1 MDNNERELTPKELL
15 QKLKDSI
22 NKGTEKPAVI
32 EATSIPAEPINTD
45 VEYMEE
51 PDDAQILA
59 RREEQPV
66 VEPPVRIKY
75 SFTVRR
81 PERLDEPETEKTP
94 ALGVDELL
102 SVVDTDIGYD
112 RGEAPDLD
120 ELMGSVLN
128 EDELRDLKR
137 IGSRKSAD
145 EIAEEAAREAEEA
158 FEAGD
163 APFTL
168 TDEVE
173 LVYEGQ
179 EEYYSSIDDNVEP
192 VIIDDEPVSE
202 PEEEI
207 LIHDDG
213 SITPDA
219 DARLNAMNYITSLT
233 KMAAANAA
241 AEEAAAEAA
250 EAVISAEDAE
260 EVPTVSE
267 TADIG
272 AEEETEESEEGSAEG
287 GETVIPEDFDEVDV
301 NLMIAFGM
309 EEELKDAIGEAETE
323 KITAQADEDAKA
335 VTATDLM
342 AVVTEDAREEF
353 TDFTQTKDI
362 FASLKRRYRKVLL
375 SLGGAILIALVLFL
389 FENLPAFGVSLPKAL
404 SREYYPVVNLMV
416 GLQLS
421 LFAYVLVADQIKRGI
436 SALVEKKWTPEV
448 GITFIVGLSFLYQL
462 LLSIFCREGYTTYN
476 FPVALT
482 VVLALGYEFLNLK
495 REIYS
500 FNIVASKKVKH
511 ALCTLPYED
520 AEKERDAFR
529 PFYEIEKEHG
539 EEGVELPEENAE
551 GSEDVFEGKPMY
563 TLKQGAFIDGFF
575 ERMRRY
581 PANKAVLKLTLP
593 TMAILSLVF
602 FVIAWIRGGSFTYGV
617 SMGYFALGMC
627 APASVFV
634 TYSYPLY
641 KAGKKAFLN
650 ETAILGEAAAE
661 EYLDAEEISFE
672 DKDIFPGKG
681 VKVKSIKVFG
691 THRIDR
697 VVFNAAN
704 IFRKYG
710 GPLSQV
716 FNMATLELGVTDEV
730 YFGVIEED
738 GIEAMVSGSHIYLGK
753 ADYLRR
759 KGYEPGF
766 DDEDEVIEGNGGICV
781 MFMAIEDEVAAK
793 FYVEY
798 TIDHEFESIL
808 RALYSSGVC
817 IGVRTFDPNIDDRM
831 LQLLLRYGDYPVRAI
846 KCRTEQSPNLA
857 KEHLDSGIVS
867 RRSAK
872 DMLRAFMSCDRVLRA
887 LKLGAVVKMASLALG
902 AVITLIT
909 IIMAASG
916 VASAWTVLYQLFWLL
931 PVVLFTKLSV

>member
-1 MDNNERELTPKELL
+1 MDNERDLTPKELL

-22 NKGTEKPAVI
+22 NKGPEEPAPV
-32 EATSIPAEPINTD
+32 EATVIPAEPVVHD
-45 VEYMEE
+45 VEYSEE

-59 RREEQPV
+59 LREEEPV
-66 VEPPVRIKY
+66 VLPPVRIKY
-75 SFTVRR
+75 SFKVRR
-81 PERLDEPETEKTP
+81 PERAEEPEEP
-94 ALGVDELL
+94 APAVSVDELL
-102 SVVDTDIGYD
+102 PEADTEIDYD
-112 RGEAPDLD
+112 RAETPDLD
-120 ELMGSVLN
+120 ELMVSVLS
-128 EDELRDLKR
+128 EEELSDLKR
-137 IGSRKSAD
+137 IGSLKSAD
-145 EIAEEAAREAEEA
+145 EIAVEAAKEAEEA
-158 FEAGD
+158 YEAGED
-163 APFTL
+163 PFTL

-173 LVYEGQ
+173 LIYEGQ
-179 EEYYSSIDDNVEP
+179 DEYYSSIDENIEP
-192 VIIDDEPVSE
+192 IIIDEEPVSTR
-202 PEEEI
+202 PEDERI
-207 LIHDDG
+207 RDDG
-213 SITPDA
+213 SILPDA

-233 KMAAANAA
+233 KMAAATA
-241 AEEAAAEAA
+241 AEEVAQLAATEPDPVTH
-250 EAVISAEDAE
+250 EAE
-260 EVPTVSE
+260 EKPAPEAQTDGPVP
-267 TADIG
+267 
-272 AEEETEESEEGSAEG
+272 ESPE
-287 GETVIPEDFDEVDV
+287 VPEDFDEVDV

-309 EEELKDAIGEAETE
+309 EEELRDAIGEEETE
-323 KITAQADEDAKA
+323 KVTAQADEDAKA

-342 AVVTEDAREEF
+342 AAVAEEQEEF
-353 TDFTQTKDI
+353 TDFTQTKGI
-362 FASLKRRYRKVLL
+362 FASYKRRYRKALF
-375 SLGGAILIALVLFL
+375 SLGGGLLVALLLFL

-421 LFAYVLVADQIKRGI
+421 LFSYVLVIDQIKRGI
-436 SALVEKKWTPEV
+436 AALMEKKWMPEV
-448 GITFIVGLSFLYQL
+448 GITFLTALSFFYQL
-462 LLSIFCREGYTTYN
+462 LMALFCRTDYATYN
-476 FPVALT
+476 FPVALCI
-482 VVLALGYEFLNLK
+482 VLALGYEFLNLK

-500 FNIVASKKVKH
+500 FNIVASKKVKY
-511 ALCTLPYED
+511 ALCSMPYED

-529 PFYEIEKEHG
+529 PFYEVQRSYG
-539 EEGVELPEENAE
+539 EEGVEVPEEEPEDTA
-551 GSEDVFEGKPMY
+551 DVFEGKPMY
-563 TLKQGAFIDGFF
+563 ALKQGAFIDGFF
-575 ERMRRY
+575 ERIRRY
-581 PANKAVLKLTLP
+581 PENKAVLKLTLP
-593 TMAILSLVF
+593 TMAIISLAF
-602 FVIAWIRGGSFTYGV
+602 FLTAWIRGMSFTYGV
-617 SMGYFALGMC
+617 SMGYFALSMC
-627 APASVFV
+627 APMSVFV

-641 KAGKKAFLN
+641 KASKKAFMS
-650 ETAILGEAAAE
+650 ESAILGEAAAE

-681 VKVKSIKVFG
+681 VKVKSIKVYG

-738 GIEAMVSGSHIYLGK
+738 GIEAMVGGSHIYLGK

-798 TIDHEFESIL
+798 AIDHEFESIL

-817 IGVRTFDPNIDDRM
+817 IGIRTFDPNIDDRM
-831 LQLLLRYGDYPVRAI
+831 LQLLLRYEDYPVRAI
-846 KCRTEQSPNLA
+846 KCRTERSPNLA
-857 KEHLDSGIVS
+857 KEHMDSGIVS

-887 LKLGAVVKMASLALG
+887 LKLGAVIKMASLGLG

-909 IIMAASG
+909 IIMAAG
-916 VASAWTVLYQLFWLL
+916 GIASAWAVLYQLFWLI
-931 PVVLFTKLSV
+931 PMVLFAKLTV